1 MSIENDR
8 RALDEEFE
16 RLRESGRVLR
26 DPGGI
31 GYDVESLPDFFNA
44 VAPPLGCQVRGR
56 L

>member
-26 DPGGI
+26 NPGGI

-44 VAPPLGCQVRGR
+44 VAHL
-56 L
+56 